1 MNATGVTL
9 LLLHISHPAF
19 FNGLPS
25 MIPCQDFVDWLAAL
39 GVDFCAG
46 VPDSLLKPI
55 CFYLADHAGDKH
67 VVAANEGGA
76 VALACGY
83 HLATGKVPL
92 VYLQNSGQGNTIN
105 PLLSLADR
113 DVYSIPLLLL
123 IGWRGEPGTKDE
135 PQHVKQG
142 KVTVSLLEAID
153 IPHRILVPEA
163 EAARRCVD
171 ELLAIATA
179 ESRPVAL
186 MVRKDTFE
194 PYKPTGQTSRDFEMT
209 REQAIEA
216 VVAVLGETDAIVS
229 TTGKISRE
237 LYEYR
242 DRASQGH
249 EREFLTVGS
258 MGHASQI
265 AMGIALARPDRQVF
279 CLDGDGAMLMH
290 MGGAAI
296 VGAAAVANFK
306 HVIFNNGV
314 HDSVGGMATVG
325 LRVSFTDI
333 VKACGYTEAWRVER
347 REDVAEKVAQLR
359 AVRGPAML
367 EIMVQKGARADLG
380 RPKTSPIE
388 NKTAFCEFLRRS

>member
-1 MNATGVTL
+1 
-9 LLLHISHPAF
+9 
-19 FNGLPS
+19 
-25 MIPCQDFVDWLAAL
+25 MIHSKDFVDWLEAF
-39 GVDFCAG
+39 GVDFYAG
-46 VPDSLLKPI
+46 VPDSLLKPV

-76 VALACGY
+76 VALACGS

-113 DVYSIPLLLL
+113 DVYGIPLLLL

-142 KVTVSLLEAID
+142 NVTVNLLDAID
-153 IPHRILVPEA
+153 IPHRVLAREP
-163 EAARRCVD
+163 EAARRCVA
-171 ELLAIATA
+171 ELLGIAAA

-186 MVRKDTFE
+186 LVRTETFE
-194 PYKPTGQTSRDFEMT
+194 SYTPTVQATRNFEMT
-209 REQAIEA
+209 REDAIEA
-216 VVAVLGETDAIVS
+216 VVAALGETDAIVS
-229 TTGKISRE
+229 TTGKLSRE
-237 LYEYR
+237 LYECR
-242 DRASQGH
+242 DRAGQGH
-249 EREFLTVGS
+249 QREFLTVGS

-265 AMGIALARPDRQVF
+265 AMGIALSRPERQVY

-290 MGGAAI
+290 MGSAAI
-296 VGAAAVANFK
+296 VGATGVPNFK

-314 HDSVGGMATVG
+314 HDSVGGMPTAG
-325 LRVSFTDI
+325 LKVSFTEI

-347 REDVAEKVAQLR
+347 RDDLVETVAQLR
-359 AVRGPAML
+359 SAKGPALL
-367 EIMVQKGARADLG
+367 EIMIKKGARPDLG

-388 NKTAFCEFLRRS
+388 NKTAFTEFLRRD

>member
-1 MNATGVTL
+1 
-9 LLLHISHPAF
+9 
-19 FNGLPS
+19 
-25 MIPCQDFVDWLAAL
+25 MIRSQDFVDWLAAL
-39 GVDFCAG
+39 GVDFFAG
-46 VPDSLLKPI
+46 VPDSLLKPV

-76 VALACGY
+76 VAVTCGY

-142 KVTVSLLEAID
+142 KVTVRLLEAMD
-153 IPHRILVPEA
+153 IPHRVLPPEP
-163 EAARRCVD
+163 EAARRGVD
-171 ELLAIATA
+171 ELVAIATA

-186 MVRKDTFE
+186 LVRKDTFE
-194 PYKPTGQTSRDFEMT
+194 PYKPIGQAAADFEMT

-216 VVAVLGETDAIVS
+216 VVSALDETDAIIS

-237 LYEYR
+237 LYKFR
-242 DRASQGH
+242 DRMGQGH
-249 EREFLTVGS
+249 QREFLTVGS

-265 AMGIALARPDRQVF
+265 AMGIALAKPERQVF

-296 VGAAAVANFK
+296 VGAAGVANFK
-306 HVIFNNGV
+306 HVILNNGV
-314 HDSVGGMATVG
+314 HDSVGGMTTAG
-325 LRVSFTDI
+325 LQVSFTEI
-333 VKACGYTEAWRVER
+333 VKACSYTEAWRVER
-347 REDVAEKVAQLR
+347 RDDLAEKVAQLR
-359 AVRGPAML
+359 SARGPAML
-367 EIMVQKGARADLG
+367 EIMVQQGARADLG

-388 NKTAFCEFLRRS
+388 NKTVFTKFLSG

>member
-1 MNATGVTL
+1 
-9 LLLHISHPAF
+9 
-19 FNGLPS
+19 
-25 MIPCQDFVDWLAAL
+25 MIHSKDFVDWLETL
-39 GVDFCAG
+39 GVDFYTG
-46 VPDSLLKPI
+46 VPDSLLKPV

-67 VVAANEGGA
+67 VVAANEGRA
-76 VALACGY
+76 VALACGH
-83 HLATGKVPL
+83 HLATGNVPL

-105 PLLSLADR
+105 PLLSLADS

-142 KVTVSLLEAID
+142 KVTVNLLDAMD
-153 IPHRILVPEA
+153 IPHRVLSEEP
-163 EAARRCVD
+163 EAARRCVG
-171 ELLAIATA
+171 ELLGIAAA

-194 PYKPTGQTSRDFEMT
+194 SYKPTVQATSDFEMT
-209 REQAIEA
+209 REEAIEA
-216 VVAVLGETDAIVS
+216 VVAALGESDAIVS
-229 TTGKISRE
+229 TTGKLSRE
-237 LYEYR
+237 LYECR
-242 DRASQGH
+242 DRAGQGH
-249 EREFLTVGS
+249 QREFLTVGS

-265 AMGIALARPDRQVF
+265 AMGIALARPDRQVY

-296 VGAAAVANFK
+296 VGAAGVANFK

-314 HDSVGGMATVG
+314 HDSVGGMPTAG
-325 LRVSFTDI
+325 LQVSFTEI

-347 REDVAEKVAQLR
+347 RENLVETVRQLR
-359 AVRGPAML
+359 SAKGPAML
-367 EIMVQKGARADLG
+367 EIMVQKGARTDLG

-388 NKTAFCEFLRRS
+388 NKTAFTEFLRRA

>member
-1 MNATGVTL
+1 
-9 LLLHISHPAF
+9 
-19 FNGLPS
+19 
-25 MIPCQDFVDWLAAL
+25 MIRCQDFVDWLVAL
-39 GVDFCAG
+39 GVDFYAG
-46 VPDSLLKPI
+46 VPDSLLKPV
-55 CFYLADHAGDKH
+55 CFCMADCAGDKH
-67 VVAANEGGA
+67 VVAANEGAA

-105 PLLSLADR
+105 PLLSLAHR

-142 KVTVSLLEAID
+142 KVTVSLLETMD
-153 IPHRILVPEA
+153 IPHRVLAPEP
-163 EAARRCVD
+163 EAARPCVD
-171 ELLAIATA
+171 ELLAIAAA

-186 MVRKDTFE
+186 MVRNDTFE
-194 PYKPTGQTSRDFEMT
+194 PYKPSDQPAGDFQMT
-209 REQAIEA
+209 REQAIEGI
-216 VVAVLGETDAIVS
+216 VSVLGETDAIVS

-242 DRASQGH
+242 DRTGQGH
-249 EREFLTVGS
+249 QREFLTVGS

-265 AMGIALARPDRQVF
+265 AMGIALAKPDRQVF

-290 MGGAAI
+290 MGAAAI
-296 VGAAAVANFK
+296 VGAAGVTNFK
-306 HVIFNNGV
+306 HVILNNGV
-314 HDSVGGMATVG
+314 HDSVGGMATAG
-325 LRVSFTDI
+325 LRVSFTKI

-347 REDVAEKVAQLR
+347 REDLTEKVEQLR
-359 AVRGPAML
+359 SVQGPALL
-367 EIMVQKGARADLG
+367 EVMVQKGARPDLG

-388 NKTAFCEFLRRS
+388 NKTAFTEFLSH

>member
-1 MNATGVTL
+1 
-9 LLLHISHPAF
+9 
-19 FNGLPS
+19 
-25 MIPCQDFVDWLAAL
+25 MIRCQDFLGWLAAL
-39 GVDFCAG
+39 GVDFYAG
-46 VPDSLLKPI
+46 VPDSLLKPV
-55 CFYLADHAGDKH
+55 CFYLADHAGDQH

-92 VYLQNSGQGNTIN
+92 VYLQNSGQGNAIN

-113 DVYSIPLLLL
+113 DVYGIPLLLLLL

-142 KVTVSLLEAID
+142 KVTVSLLEAMD
-153 IPHRILVPEA
+153 VPHRVLTPEP

-171 ELLAIATA
+171 ELLAIAA
-179 ESRPVAL
+179 AQSRPVAL
-186 MVRKDTFE
+186 VVRKDTFE
-194 PYKPTGQTSRDFEMT
+194 PYKPIGQASGDFEMT
-209 REQAIEA
+209 REQAIKA
-216 VVAVLGETDAIVS
+216 VVSLLGEADAIVS

-249 EREFLTVGS
+249 QREFLTVGS

-265 AMGIALARPDRQVF
+265 AMGIALAIPDRQVF

-296 VGAAAVANFK
+296 AGAAGVANFK
-306 HVIFNNGV
+306 HVILNNGV
-314 HDSVGGMATVG
+314 HDSVGGMATAG
-325 LRVSFTDI
+325 LRVSFTEI

-359 AVRGPAML
+359 AARGPAML

-388 NKTAFCEFLRRS
+388 NKAAFTKFLRRA